1 MRPELTEPFRK
12 IRKTLTLI
20 ETDMDDVE
28 APEPQM
34 VEHNLQK
41 LEGLINELRALNT
54 DSTADNGAASS

>member
-28 APEPQM
+28 DPATEM

-41 LEGLINELRALNT
+41 LEGLIAELRVLNNLAQT
-54 DSTADNGAASS
+54 PG